1 MKKKSWLIMLIL
13 IFYIFQPIM
22 ALSEDYTQKEEAA
35 QELPENEEPDT
46 LDSHESVSEEEDSME
61 EATWDTEIDS
71 TPEESWQHDDTPGE
85 SFTDNDRQESEE
97 QEESPQ
103 PIEQRSEIQ
112 GSWGTVPWT
121 YDEETNTMTLYEG
134 DGGTTLNTPWRA
146 YQQSL
151 EQIIVAGRVR
161 LPSNSSS
168 LFSST
173 PNLRSIQNE
182 HNFDTSQVTNMMSMF
197 HSTSSLKSLDLSTW
211 DTRLVTDLRNFVYN
225 SGIEALDV
233 SGFDTRAVTNLR
245 GMFVG
250 ATNLKELTLGEKS
263 IFYMPDDFW
272 SVANLPDV
280 PITERYTGRWVLRES
295 LEWEADLIA
304 YDTSYEFISNYDG
317 SHLGTYVWEER
328 ERALWGTVP
337 WEYDESSKTITL
349 FGGNAGLAA
358 FAPWKTHSDVER
370 IIVQENVVLPTNS
383 GRLFESL
390 VSLSNIEGAEKF
402 DTSSVTSMESMFSG
416 ASSLVEIN
424 LEEWNTTN
432 VRTMAGLF
440 SGASSLESLDLTN
453 WNTSSVRLMT
463 AMFANATSL
472 TDLKV
477 SNWNT
482 SYVEMMRS
490 MFSNTRSLRE
500 LNISNWNVGEVQSMN
515 AMFDGSGITK
525 LDLNSW
531 NTENV
536 TNMGS
541 MFRNMSNLTELSIS
555 EWNTEN
561 VTVMTAMFSGTTN
574 LTELANIGNWKTS
587 RVTDMGAMF
596 SSSALREL
604 SIDEWDVSR
613 VSSMTSM
620 FANTSLNYLDLGNW
634 NTSSLVNI
642 SWMFNGARDLE
653 TVYVNNW
660 DTSRVTNMNGVFLGA
675 SSITS
680 LDLSSWATQNVSPNF
695 MTNLFGGMTSLR
707 TLTLGERSIFGIATG
722 LPAVP
727 INDEFTGRWI
737 LEDSNALTE
746 PIAFSSSTQLL
757 VSYDGSYPGTY
768 VWERVAL
775 NDLVAE
781 IDPVSDQ
788 SESITGYMTE
798 SVSELLIKYEN
809 TSGNM
814 VVIEKDSPRI
824 EWGDYQDE
832 QQIVRYFKI
841 NLAENERL
849 ETDTEVII
857 FLARSSSGSL
867 IALDTSAKV
876 IKGIEYRANNIT
888 LDRLA
893 INDLASNDEL
903 HQMILRES
911 RASAKNLL
919 TEADLSS
926 EIRVIETDLTRDTT
940 IDGTYY
946 ARLEVGNK
954 AYQFWIG
961 IDVSSKLGHLK
972 VTIPT
977 KMIFESLYDDAES
990 NRSFESADYE
1000 IQNQSRIPVDTY
1012 VTQLAITDDAGITLL
1027 AEGESPLD
1035 YVTPIHQDQ
1044 ASESGIPIP
1053 LLRLSIKTEEAEVQL
1068 SERMAEQHFVR
1079 LSQRSHVPVKLSGHY
1094 YGPYPRWITDDQMQ
1108 QGGYY
1113 EESLAP
1119 KYQIILRFVP

>member
-71 TPEESWQHDDTPGE
+71 TPEESWQQDETPDE

-97 QEESPQ
+97 QDENPQ
-103 PIEQRSEIQ
+103 SVDQRSEIQ

-121 YDEETNTMTLYEG
+121 YDEETNTMTLYGG
-134 DGGTTLNTPWRA
+134 DGGTTLNAPWRA
-146 YQQSL
+146 YRPRL

-161 LPSNSSS
+161 LPSDSSN
-168 LFSST
+168 LFAST
-173 PNLRSIQNE
+173 PNLQSIQNE
-182 HNFDTSQVTNMMSMF
+182 HNFDTSQVTNMTAMF
-197 HSTSSLKSLDLSTW
+197 SSTSSLKRLDLSTW
-211 DTRLVTDLRNFVYN
+211 DTRSVTDMRSLVYN
-225 SGIEALDV
+225 SGIESLNV
-233 SGFDTRAVTNLR
+233 SGFDTSAVTNLR
-245 GMFVG
+245 SMFAG

-263 IFYMPDDFW
+263 IFYMSDDFW
-272 SVANLPDV
+272 SVASLPDV

-295 LEWEADLIA
+295 IEWEADLIA
-304 YDTSYEFISNYDG
+304 YDTSYEFLRNYDG
-317 SHLGTYVWEER
+317 SYPGTYIWEEK

-349 FGGNAGLAA
+349 FGGTAGIVAN
-358 FAPWKTHSDVER
+358 APWKNLLNEVEL
-370 IIVQENVVLPTNS
+370 IIVTEKVTLPENS
-383 GRLFESL
+383 GQLFMG
-390 VSLSNIEGAEKF
+390 LSHLREIQGIDKF
-402 DTSSVTSMESMFSG
+402 DTSSVIYMNWMFGSNSSLTSLDLNQWDTTSVINMHSMFSG
-416 ASSLVEIN
+416 ASSL
-424 LEEWNTTN
+424 
-432 VRTMAGLF
+432 
-440 SGASSLESLDLTN
+440 
-453 WNTSSVRLMT
+453 
-463 AMFANATSL
+463 
-472 TDLKV
+472 TDL
-477 SNWNT
+477 
-482 SYVEMMRS
+482 
-490 MFSNTRSLRE
+490 
-500 LNISNWNVGEVQSMN
+500 
-515 AMFDGSGITK
+515 A
-525 LDLNSW
+525 
-531 NTENV
+531 
-536 TNMGS
+536 
-541 MFRNMSNLTELSIS
+541 
-555 EWNTEN
+555 
-561 VTVMTAMFSGTTN
+561 
-574 LTELANIGNWKTS
+574 IGN
-587 RVTDMGAMF
+587 
-596 SSSALREL
+596 
-604 SIDEWDVSR
+604 I
-613 VSSMTSM
+613 
-620 FANTSLNYLDLGNW
+620 
-634 NTSSLVNI
+634 
-642 SWMFNGARDLE
+642 
-653 TVYVNNW
+653 
-660 DTSRVTNMNGVFLGA
+660 DTSRVITMASMFVGTTSLETLDIQNWNTRMVENMSSMFARSGIVHLDLNNWNTTSLTNINGMFQNAANLKTVNMKDWQTSRIVNMTSTFQNASAISELNLSGWTTNTLPVTITNM
-675 SSITS
+675 
-680 LDLSSWATQNVSPNF
+680 
-695 MTNLFGGMTSLR
+695 FGGMTGLR
-707 TLTLGERSIFGIATG
+707 SLTLGERSIFNQSVG
-722 LPAVP
+722 LPSVP
-727 INDEFTGRWI
+727 VNHEYTGRWI
-737 LEDSNALTE
+737 LSDPTEDTD
-746 PIAFSSSTQLL
+746 PIAFSSSAEFMNN
-757 VSYDGSYPGTY
+757 YNGSHPGTY
-768 VWERVAL
+768 IWEPNTLKELSAGL
-775 NDLVAE
+775 H
-781 IDPVSDQ
+781 PVSDQ
-788 SESITGYMTE
+788 SDSITGYMTE
-798 SVSELLIKYEN
+798 SVDVLSITYQN
-809 TSGNM
+809 TDGST

-824 EWGDYQDE
+824 EWGDYQDPQ
-832 QQIVRYFKI
+832 QQIRSFKI
-841 NLAENERL
+841 VLAENERL
-849 ETDTEVII
+849 ETTTKVIL
-857 FLARSSSGSL
+857 FLSKPSVNTLEDITIDRE
-867 IALDTSAKV
+867 V

-893 INDLASNDEL
+893 INDLASNAEL

-926 EIRVIETDLTRDTT
+926 EIRVIETDLTLDTT